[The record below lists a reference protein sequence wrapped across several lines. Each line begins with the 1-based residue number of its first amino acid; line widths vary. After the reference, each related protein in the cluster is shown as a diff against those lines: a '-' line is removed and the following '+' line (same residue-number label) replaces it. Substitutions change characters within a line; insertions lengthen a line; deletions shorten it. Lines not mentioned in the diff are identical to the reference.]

1 MSLKNNSRPAVTIV
15 LTSFNCKL
23 YLPMQIDSILHQ
35 TYQNW
40 NLIIADDGSTDGT
53 REIAERYSKTHPGIE
68 VITHRNVGV
77 SKNFESGLVLANGE
91 YIAVADVD
99 DYWLPDKLEKGVAY
113 LEENQHIGMVY
124 HDAKIADSELNIIS
138 NSLMKVLGF
147 VPYSPQI
154 ETLNSLL
161 QQNHVTGPTIMF
173 RNSLSKYL
181 VPFPYGILQDHW
193 IALIAAEYSKIG
205 YISEPLVLYRQRE
218 GSIQGA
224 SRRGAGFLFRAA
236 FRKGHRVRL
245 LNDLKALHNAFEEL
259 QTRLRTNERSKN
271 RILEKRLSCYGAFI
285 DILDAETL
293 REYFYASSKTV
304 QALIVAKDMRMMA
317 YCGYVVMNIL
327 IP

>member
-1 MSLKNNSRPAVTIV
+1 MSFKNSSRPSVTVV
-15 LTSFNCKL
+15 LTSFNCKQ
-23 YLPMQIDSILHQ
+23 YLPMQIDSILNQ

-91 YIAVADVD
+91 YIAGADGD
-99 DYWLPDKLEKGVAY
+99 DYWLPDKLEKGVTY
-113 LEENQHIGMVY
+113 LEDNQHIGMVY
-124 HDAKIADSELNIIS
+124 HDSKIVDSELNII
-138 NSLMKVLGF
+138 NSSFMELQGVL
-147 VPYSPQI
+147 PYSPQI
-154 ETLNSLL
+154 ETLDNLL
-161 QQNHVTGPTIMF
+161 QRNHATGHTIMF

-181 VPFPYGILQDHW
+181 VPVPSGFLPDHW

-218 GSIQGA
+218 GSIHGA
-224 SRRGAGFLFRAA
+224 APRGIGFLFRAL

-245 LNDLKALHNAFEEL
+245 LNDLKALHNGFEEL
-259 QTRLRTNERSKN
+259 QTRLRNERSKN
-271 RILEKRLSCYGAFI
+271 VILETRLPCYGAFI
-285 DILDAETL
+285 DILAADTL
-293 REYFYASSKTV
+293 KEYFDAISKSV
-304 QALIVAKDMRMMA
+304 QALILAKDMKMVA
-317 YCGYVVMNIL
+317 YFGYVAMNIL